1 MPSSRYPSARAGL
14 EGVSGAIETPP
25 DKPAGTFDDNGNAA
39 SDRDRI
45 SGLDALEFAPA
56 TTDDDRLRR
65 IGGTVWA
72 GAWPKLLAI
81 AFVIAVWQALVWAEL
96 KPVYVLPAPA
106 TVFAALGNLLVD
118 PELQFWDAVQLTMTR
133 AVIGFALAVLIGTVI
148 GAAVARFAPL
158 RAAIGSLITGLQTM
172 PSIMWFP
179 FAILLFQIS
188 ESAIMFV
195 VIIGAAPSVANGL
208 ISGIDYVPR
217 TWLRVGQVLGMK
229 GLAKYRHLILPAS
242 LPSFISGLKQGWA
255 FSWRSLMAGELLV
268 IVPGALSIGVRMQG
282 ARDLNEADLVLCYI
296 IVVLVI
302 GILIDVLFNA
312 ADNALRKRWGL
323 TGK

>member
-1 MPSSRYPSARAGL
+1 MPIKYPSARAGL
-14 EGVSGAIETPP
+14 EGAGGGIPG
-25 DKPAGTFDDNGNAA
+25 PADEKDAA
-39 SDRDRI
+39 ADRL
-45 SGLDALEFAPA
+45 SGLDALEFAPQ
-56 TTDDDRLRR
+56 RSGERGLGR
-65 IGGTVWA
+65 IGGRVWQA
-72 GAWPKLLAI
+72 AWPKLLAI
-81 AFVIAVWQALVWAEL
+81 ALVIAGWQAVVWAEW
-96 KPVYVLPAPA
+96 KPIYVLPAPA
-106 TVFAALGNLLVD
+106 TVFEELGGLITD
-118 PELQFWDAVQLTMTR
+118 GEFWGSVQLTMTR
-133 AVIGFALAVLIGTVI
+133 AVIGFGLAVLIGTLI

-179 FAILLFQIS
+179 FAILLFQLS

-195 VIIGAAPSVANGL
+195 VVIGAAPSVANGL

-217 TWLRVGQVLGMK
+217 TWLRVGQVLGMT

-268 IVPGALSIGVRMQG
+268 IVPGALSIGARMQG
-282 ARDLNEADLVLCYI
+282 SRDLSETSLVLCYI

-302 GILIDVLFNA
+302 GILIDIVFNA

>member
-1 MPSSRYPSARAGL
+1 MPTDLVP
-14 EGVSGAIETPP
+14 
-25 DKPAGTFDDNGNAA
+25 NQ
-39 SDRDRI
+39 RDTTA
-45 SGLDALEFAPA
+45 GLDALELAPGR
-56 TTDDDRLRR
+56 DGPRPGVR
-65 IGGTVWA
+65 IWR
-72 GAWPKLLAI
+72 GAWPKLLAVAI
-81 AFVIAVWQALVWAEL
+81 VATVWQLVVLSGW
-96 KPVYVLPAPA
+96 KPEYVLPGPA
-106 TVFAALGNLLVD
+106 TVFSDLGDLIGTAD
-118 PELQFWDAVQLTMTR
+118 FWDGVRLTMLR
-133 AVIGFALAVLIGTVI
+133 AVTGFALAVLIGTVV
-148 GAAVARFAPL
+148 GAAVSRFTPL

-179 FAILLFQIS
+179 LAILLFQIS

-195 VIIGAAPSVANGL
+195 VVIGAAPSVANGL

-217 TWLRVGQVLGMK
+217 TWLRVGQVLGMS
-229 GLAKYRHLILPAS
+229 GFARYRHLILPAS

-268 IVPGALSIGVRMQG
+268 IVPGALSIGVRMQQS
-282 ARDLNEADLVLCYI
+282 RDLNEASLVISYI

-323 TGK
+323 TGS

>member
-1 MPSSRYPSARAGL
+1 MPTDL
-14 EGVSGAIETPP
+14 IP
-25 DKPAGTFDDNGNAA
+25 DQRTTA
-39 SDRDRI
+39 
-45 SGLDALEFAPA
+45 GLDALELGPAPA
-56 TTDDDRLRR
+56 RTALGRR
-65 IGGTVWA
+65 VWR
-72 GAWPKLLAI
+72 GAWPKLLAVAI
-81 AFVIAVWQALVWAEL
+81 VVLAWQLVVLAEW
-96 KPVYVLPAPA
+96 KPEYVLPGPG
-106 TVFAALGNLLVD
+106 TVFADLSTLVGTA
-118 PELQFWDAVQLTMTR
+118 EFWDGVLLTMQR
-133 AVIGFALAVLIGTVI
+133 AVTGFALAVLIGTIV
-148 GAAVARFAPL
+148 GAAVSRFAPL

-179 FAILLFQIS
+179 LAILLFQIS

-195 VIIGAAPSVANGL
+195 VVIGAAPSVANGL

-217 TWLRVGQVLGMK
+217 SWLRVGQVLGMK
-229 GLAKYRHLILPAS
+229 GLARYRHLILPAS

-268 IVPGALSIGVRMQG
+268 IVPGSLSIGVRMQQ
-282 ARDLNEADLVLCYI
+282 ARDLSEASLVISYI

-323 TGK
+323 TGS

>member
-1 MPSSRYPSARAGL
+1 ML
-14 EGVSGAIETPP
+14 
-25 DKPAGTFDDNGNAA
+25 
-39 SDRDRI
+39 
-45 SGLDALEFAPA
+45 
-56 TTDDDRLRR
+56 
-65 IGGTVWA
+65 
-72 GAWPKLLAI
+72 
-81 AFVIAVWQALVWAEL
+81 
-96 KPVYVLPAPA
+96 
-106 TVFAALGNLLVD
+106 
-118 PELQFWDAVQLTMTR
+118 R
-133 AVIGFALAVLIGTVI
+133 AVTGFALAVLIGTVV
-148 GAAVARFAPL
+148 GAAVSRFTPL

-179 FAILLFQIS
+179 LAILLFQIS

-195 VIIGAAPSVANGL
+195 VVIGAAPSVANGL

-229 GLAKYRHLILPAS
+229 GFAKYRYLILPAS

-268 IVPGALSIGVRMQG
+268 IVPGALSIGVRMQQ
-282 ARDLNEADLVLCYI
+282 ARDLSESSLVISFI

-312 ADNALRKRWGL
+312 ADNALRRRWGL
-323 TGK
+323 TGS

>member
-1 MPSSRYPSARAGL
+1 MPTKYSATQAAL
-14 EGVSGAIETPP
+14 QSAIAPDSPAVSVQ
-25 DKPAGTFDDNGNAA
+25 A
-39 SDRDRI
+39 SEV
-45 SGLDALEFAPA
+45 SGLDNLELAPK
-56 TTDDDRLRR
+56 TDK
-65 IGGTVWA
+65 GTVGKRVWKST
-72 GAWPKLLAI
+72 WPKLLAI
-81 AFVIAVWQALVWAEL
+81 AIVLLVWQIVVWSGW
-96 KPVYVLPAPA
+96 KPEYVLPGPQ
-106 TVFAALGNLLVD
+106 TVFGDLKDVITTGD
-118 PELQFWDAVQLTMTR
+118 FWDGVRLTLTR
-133 AVIGFALAVLIGTVI
+133 ALTGFALAVLIGTLV
-148 GAAVARFAPL
+148 GAAVSRFAPL

-179 FAILLFQIS
+179 LAILLFQIS
-188 ESAIMFV
+188 ESAILFV
-195 VIIGAAPSVANGL
+195 VVIGAAPSVANGL

-268 IVPGALSIGVRMQG
+268 IVPGALSIGVRMQQ
-282 ARDLNEADLVLCYI
+282 ARDLSDSSLVICYI

-302 GILIDVLFNA
+302 GILIDVLFNT

-323 TGK
+323 TGN

>member
-1 MPSSRYPSARAGL
+1 MPTETAVVESA
-14 EGVSGAIETPP
+14 EV
-25 DKPAGTFDDNGNAA
+25 
-39 SDRDRI
+39 
-45 SGLDALEFAPA
+45 SGLDNLELGPKN
-56 TTDDDRLRR
+56 DKGR
-65 IGGTVWA
+65 IGVRVWKS
-72 GAWPKLLAI
+72 AWPKLMAI
-81 AFVIAVWQALVWAEL
+81 VIVLLVWQAVVWSGW
-96 KPVYVLPAPA
+96 KPEYVLPGPQ
-106 TVFAALGNLLVD
+106 TVFTDLKDVITTGD
-118 PELQFWDAVQLTMTR
+118 FWDGVRLTLTR
-133 AVIGFALAVLIGTVI
+133 ALTGFALAVLIGTVV
-148 GAAVARFAPL
+148 GAAVSRFAPL

-179 FAILLFQIS
+179 LAILLFQIS

-195 VIIGAAPSVANGL
+195 VVIGAAPSVANGL

-229 GLAKYRHLILPAS
+229 GIAKYRHLILPAS

-268 IVPGALSIGVRMQG
+268 IVPGALSIGVRMQQ
-282 ARDLNEADLVLCYI
+282 ARDLSDSSLVICYI

-302 GILIDVLFNA
+302 GILIDLLFNA

-323 TGK
+323 TGS